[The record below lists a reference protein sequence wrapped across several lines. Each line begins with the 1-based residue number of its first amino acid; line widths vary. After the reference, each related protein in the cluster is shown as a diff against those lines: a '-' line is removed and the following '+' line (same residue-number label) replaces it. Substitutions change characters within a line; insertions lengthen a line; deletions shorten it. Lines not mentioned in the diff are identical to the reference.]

1 MAGLTY
7 DGIPSTEIDSTNF
20 SGTVALFQTGSFATG
35 IRALDTVN
43 TGSITDAQG
52 RLRSTLLGSATTSVF
67 GGWVQTGSAATS
79 AGSVGFAAFG
89 LPTSDTVYYL
99 QLTPRAFVAGG
110 GSVVPFESGT
120 RSTSGVSFVGAAS
133 QTYSFIVIGT

>member
-7 DGIPSTEIDSTNF
+7 DGIPSTRIDSSTF
-20 SGTVALFQTGSFATG
+20 SGTAALFQTGSFAT
-35 IRALDTVN
+35 ALRVLDITS

-52 RLRSTLLGSATTSVF
+52 RLRSAVLGSGTEGAF
-67 GGWVQTGSAATS
+67 CGWVQAGSAATS

-89 LPTSDTVYYL
+89 QPTSNTVYYL
-99 QLTPRAFVAGG
+99 QISPRGFVAGG

-133 QTYSFIVIGT
+133 QDYSFLVVGT

>member
-7 DGIPSTEIDSTNF
+7 DGIASTEIDSSIF
-20 SGTVALFQTGSFATG
+20 SGASFLIDVLSGATA
-35 IRALDTVN
+35 IRALN
-43 TGSITDAQG
+43 YIGTGSVEDAQG
-52 RLRSTLLGSATTSVF
+52 RLRSSVLGSATTSVF
-67 GGWVQTGSAATS
+67 GGWIQAGSAATS

-89 LPTSDTVYYL
+89 QPFSNTVYYVAIS
-99 QLTPRAFVAGG
+99 PRGFVAGG

-133 QTYSFIVIGT
+133 TTYSFLAVGT